1 MQPVRIQFATAIA
14 NEALKDPE
22 LITNFINIVADE
34 CSNAEL
40 FRIYQIFFQSKNLAK
55 NNPNLKN

>member
-1 MQPVRIQFATAIA
+1 MQPVRVQFATAIA

-40 FRIYQIFFQSKNLAK
+40 FRIYQIFFQSKK
-55 NNPNLKN
+55 KIQNNPNLKN

>member
-1 MQPVRIQFATAIA
+1 MQPVRVQFATAIA

-40 FRIYQIFFQSKNLAK
+40 FRIYQIFFQSKK
-55 NNPNLKN
+55 SSKR

>member
-40 FRIYQIFFQSKNLAK
+40 FRIYQIFFQSKKVAK
-55 NNPNLKN
+55 DNPNLKN